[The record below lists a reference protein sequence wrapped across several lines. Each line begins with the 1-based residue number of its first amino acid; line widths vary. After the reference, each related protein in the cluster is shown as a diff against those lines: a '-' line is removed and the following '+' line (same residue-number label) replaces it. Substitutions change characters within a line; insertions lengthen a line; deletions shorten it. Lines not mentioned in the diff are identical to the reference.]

1 MLVIVVG
8 VGIRDATG
16 CTNDC
21 AATVIRPPEVAAIAW
36 NWASSQSRAAPMP
49 RTGSVWLDSV
59 CRVPKETSFWIVAS
73 IRLGSISR
81 NSWRSC
87 LSGCCGRAGRP
98 GGAAVGSV
106 DLAGTAPMAR
116 DWIFRIASLTRPIVA
131 AAVLMLVDDGRIGL
145 DEPVARWLPEL
156 AAPRVVRTPAA
167 PVDDVVPAAR
177 PVTVADLLTLRAGY
191 GFPADFS

>member
-87 LSGCCGRAGRP
+87 LSGCCARAGRP
-98 GGAAVGSV
+98 GEGASSAALAGAAANGA
-106 DLAGTAPMAR
+106 LAATPAVTAVADRRVRRVVPPRPAR
-116 DWIFRIASLTRPIVA
+116 RSSLIPIYE
-131 AAVLMLVDDGRIGL
+131 MLVASI
-145 DEPVARWLPEL
+145 
-156 AAPRVVRTPAA
+156 
-167 PVDDVVPAAR
+167 R
-177 PVTVADLLTLRAGY
+177 PVQARY
-191 GFPADFS
+191 PRPAPEFSHREGL